1 VNAPNRVVLGRVAG
15 AHALRGEIRVKFF
28 GDEPTNL
35 LQVPE
40 VWLGRGRSDTA
51 ARRFEVLR
59 TGHGR
64 AGEVRLAL
72 QGVDDR
78 DGAIAL
84 RGLFV
89 LADAAGLAPL
99 PDGEFYWHELIGCE
113 VVGRDGSEI
122 GTVQEIWDTGAH
134 DVLVVEAEAGERYL
148 LSTARELMPEVDL
161 EAGRITVELLPGML
175 APVPRESR

>member
-1 VNAPNRVVLGRVAG
+1 MNAPDRVVLGRVAG
-15 AHALRGEIRVKFF
+15 AHALRGEVRVQFF
-28 GDEPTNL
+28 GDEPSNL

-40 VWLGRGRSDTA
+40 IWLGRDRRDA
-51 ARRFEVLR
+51 NARCFEVLSA
-59 TGHGR
+59 GFGR

-72 QGVDDR
+72 HGVDDR
-78 DGAIAL
+78 DRAAAL

-122 GTVQEIWDTGAH
+122 GTVREIWDAGAH
-134 DVLVVEAEAGERYL
+134 DVLVVEGEEGQRYL

-161 EAGRITVELLPGML
+161 EAGRIVVELLPGML
-175 APVPRESR
+175 APVPRESH

>member
-1 VNAPNRVVLGRVAG
+1 MNAPDPVVLGRVVG
-15 AHALRGEIRVKFF
+15 AHALQGEIRVQFF
-28 GDEPTNL
+28 GDDPSNL

-40 VWLGRGRSDTA
+40 IWLGTGRTDTD

-59 TGHGR
+59 AGSGR
-64 AGEVRLAL
+64 AGEIRLGL
-72 QGVDDR
+72 RGVEDR
-78 DGAIAL
+78 EAAAAL

-113 VVGRDGSEI
+113 VVGRDGSQI
-122 GTVQEIWDTGAH
+122 GTVREIWDTGAH
-134 DVLVVEAEAGERYL
+134 DVLVVEAADGERYL
-148 LSTARELMPEVDL
+148 LSTARELMPEVDVGV
-161 EAGRITVELLPGML
+161 GRITVELLPGML